1 MTESQYQSIRA
12 FVEQNKNKL
21 DEDQLSKL
29 KDVLRQARDIRNR
42 IFSWKQKVI
51 DSTRLHERYDT

>member
-29 KDVLRQARDIRNR
+29 KDVLRQARGIRNR
-42 IFSWKQKVI
+42 IFSWKQKGN
-51 DSTRLHERYDT
+51 